1 MQGSD
6 DASLAQDIQCPA
18 HRHLGDPVLDRQV
31 SFGGQPGTT
40 GELSALDTRDDIVR
54 HLHINELGGIPLR
67 HMINART
74 PLTSTY
80 TQQLP

>member
-1 MQGSD
+1 MQGPD
-6 DASLAQDIQCPA
+6 DAPLAKHIKRTA

-31 SFGGQPGTT
+31 SFGGQPRATD
-40 GELSALDTRDDIVR
+40 ELAALDTRGDVVR
-54 HLHINELGGIPLR
+54 HLHVDELGSVPFR